1 MKKLLTLFT
10 LLLTVCSG
18 AWAYDGASGDVSF
31 IKINGGG
38 KANKMA
44 TGCYYY
50 RPSSG
55 YNWSDGNGVKTSGNT
70 SSVIFYIDKTTDV
83 TVDIKHTESKNAHT
97 VTASVYSLT
106 ESAYSAFS
114 SITSETAVTFSLP
127 GSASTSFDIDITAST
142 ETFTGTKQLTAG
154 YYAIV
159 CTGDS
164 NDKGKAF
171 FNAIHFAAVDSRP
184 AAPISWS
191 EASALATIDESNT
204 YPILTNTNDLTVSY
218 SSSNTSVASFADA
231 ATYAITL
238 NAVGKTNITATYT
251 TTGPDDKY
259 KTTKVSYELTVTNL
273 VPQSNKF
280 WKFTDT
286 AWSSYT
292 PQSKNNKVDNLEIIT
307 NDASHMTL
315 VDQNYTINGV
325 EFTKGMNTGG
335 SSTSARRTLH
345 FIVAANSMVT
355 AYVRP
360 NGSDRSVII
369 SNESWNNTSDQ
380 AKLTDASSSEGHTL
394 SLINEEGGEVFIHG
408 TNNFTIYGIKVTPAH
423 TVTYALNG
431 GTGTLPTESKKG
443 TGDVFTLHDGTTD
456 ITAPDGKEF
465 DGWSDGTSTYAGGAE
480 YTMPDDDVILT
491 AQWRTPAVKYHV
503 TYELNG
509 GTGTTPTQADTEEGG
524 SFTLHDGVTDITA
537 PVGKKFVAWND
548 GTKNYDGGA
557 EYTMPGENVTLT
569 AQWAN
574 KYTITVRPTTNGTIT
589 ASATEAVAG
598 EEITLTA
605 TPDFK
610 YVLGSWIVNKTFDS
624 TTSTY
629 VNSNNKFIMPAY
641 NVTVDAIFTADPHKQ
656 VLYVT
661 SDGNVNANDK
671 LYAALSEDYTVTK
684 AAYNADKDVT
694 DFDLVVLHE
703 SIGGTNYNTGLVKD
717 AKGANVPLLNTKSY
731 FYTDG
736 RWGWGTPNAG
746 TSVAGA
752 TLNSAYTNI
761 ASHPIFDDV
770 TISEG
775 FVTLFSSA
783 KAKAMQ
789 PVTDLVPGKEGYA
802 LAITPNADSGN
813 GVAIHELTPAQ
824 RGVSTAKY
832 LMISIGNES
841 GCFEILT
848 ENGQKLLKNAAAY
861 LLSNDQWVPTVP
873 VTISDKKYA
882 TFASDYDLD
891 FPSVESE
898 GLYAYTATV
907 VAGKELTF
915 TKVTGSTAAGEGLLL
930 YSETAKTYNV
940 PVATNSPALVPGN
953 KLVRGTGAAVS
964 SDGEGETKNYVLSSK
979 GAGDVNFY
987 LANGNE
993 VPKDKAYLKNIPAS
1007 APSKFFLPTGEDET
1021 DGIRSIENSELR
1033 IENSNYYNLAGQR
1046 VGKDYKGI
1054 VIVNGKKMLN
1064 K

>member
-1 MKKLLTLFT
+1 MKELLTLFT

-55 YNWSDGNGVKTSGNT
+55 YSWSDGNGVKTSGNT

-204 YPILTNTNDLTVSY
+204 YPTLTNTNDLTVSY

-251 TTGPDDKY
+251 TTGPSDTY

-524 SFTLHDGVTDITA
+524 SFTLHDGITDITA
-537 PVGKKFVAWND
+537 PDGKKFVAWND

-569 AQWAN
+569 AQWAD
-574 KYTITVRPTTNGTIT
+574 KYTITVRNTENGTIT

-610 YVLGSWIVNKTFDS
+610 YVLGSWMVYKTFDT

-641 NVTVDAIFTADPHKQ
+641 NVTVDATFVADSRKQILYLTTTAKE
-656 VLYVT
+656 T
-661 SDGNVNANDK
+661 TEANDK
-671 LYAALSEDYTVTK
+671 LYAALNSVDDYNVIIEAPASQTLTN
-684 AAYNADKDVT
+684 Y
-694 DFDLVVLHE
+694 DLIVLHE
-703 SIGGTNYNTGLVKD
+703 SIGGTSEATAVTGCKTTTTPV
-717 AKGANVPLLNTKSY
+717 LNTKSY
-731 FYTDG
+731 FYGADG
-736 RWGWGTPNAG
+736 DASKRWQWGAPNAG
-746 TSVAGA
+746 TSAKGA
-752 TLNSAYTNI
+752 TLNTAFSNI
-761 ASHPIFDDV
+761 ASHPIFAGV
-770 TISEG
+770 TISTNFFEI
-775 FVTLFSSA
+775 TDEA
-783 KAKAMQ
+783 AEKCMQ
-789 PVTDLVPGKEGYA
+789 PVGSFVAGKEGFT
-802 LAITPNADSGN
+802 LATTPNKSTGDGA
-813 GVAIHELTPAQ
+813 AIHELTPAQ
-824 RGVSTAKY
+824 RGADSGKY
-832 LMISIGNES
+832 LLISVSSAKLNA
-841 GCFEILT
+841 LN
-848 ENGQKLLKNAAAY
+848 ENGQLLFKNAAAY

-873 VTISDKKYA
+873 VEVSTLGYA
-882 TFASDYDLD
+882 TFASDKALD
-891 FPSVESE
+891 FTDKSIK
-898 GLYAYTATV
+898 AYKATV
-907 VAGKELTF
+907 TGTTVNF
-915 TKVTGSTAAGEGLLL
+915 TQVDVVPAGEGVLL
-930 YSETAKTYNV
+930 YANGGASIDV
-940 PVATNSPALVPGN
+940 PVATDAAATAAADDFTGN
-953 KLVRGTGAAVS
+953 KLVRGTGASLTYGNGA
-964 SDGEGETKNYVLSSK
+964 EYYILSNEA
-979 GAGDVNFY
+979 AGVGFY
-987 LANGNE
+987 KANGNVVSE
-993 VPKDKAYLKNIPAS
+993 NKAYLDLTNTNAKSFA
-1007 APSKFFLPTGEDET
+1007 LPGGET
-1021 DGIRSIENSELR
+1021 DGIRSIENGKLR
-1033 IENSNYYNLAGQR
+1033 IENSDYYNLAGQR

-1054 VIVNGKKMLN
+1054 IA
-1064 K
+1064 